1 MVFVHGSLPAAKTR
15 RHVEVERHGIL
26 ADERGGQGGGMQKA
40 ALQNAAPTALAC
52 QDHKVVRMS
61 KFPFW

>member
-1 MVFVHGSLPAAKTR
+1 MGFWLTN
-15 RHVEVERHGIL
+15 
-26 ADERGGQGGGMQKA
+26 GGGGGGGGMQKA

>member
-26 ADERGGQGGGMQKA
+26 ADEQGERGGMQKA

-61 KFPFW
+61 KFPF